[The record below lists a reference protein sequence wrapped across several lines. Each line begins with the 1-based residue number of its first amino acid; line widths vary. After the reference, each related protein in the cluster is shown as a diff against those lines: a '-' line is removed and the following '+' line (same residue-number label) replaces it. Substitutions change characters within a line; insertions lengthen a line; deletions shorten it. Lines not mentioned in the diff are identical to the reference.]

1 MVGIVR
7 IVLYSRVLF
16 ILVLKMVVIVV
27 GFGCGGRKLWV
38 IDSVVVIGIL
48 IYSSGIFVEVV
59 MVNISGS
66 ISIKFILQNR
76 VKLMVKLVSII
87 VYWMCF
93 LLNLVISVV
102 VICCVLLQFVS
113 ILFSIVLKFMI
124 RVRLLS
130 VLLILVLMELI
141 ILFSGIF
148 CINLI
153 VSVMRM
159 RVMKLFILK
168 WIIRSNN
175 KIILIVIMINGM
187 IYLVFYLL
195 WVMLIF

>member
-1 MVGIVR
+1 
-7 IVLYSRVLF
+7 
-16 ILVLKMVVIVV
+16 
-27 GFGCGGRKLWV
+27 
-38 IDSVVVIGIL
+38 
-48 IYSSGIFVEVV
+48 
-59 MVNISGS
+59 
-66 ISIKFILQNR
+66 
-76 VKLMVKLVSII
+76 
-87 VYWMCF
+87 
-93 LLNLVISVV
+93 
-102 VICCVLLQFVS
+102 
-113 ILFSIVLKFMI
+113 MI